1 MTFFRRYV
9 RGLFPTSRMDM
20 KSWWLTVRFVFL
32 VLCLG
37 SGLEAAENRVVE
49 IMYDASKGQTDCLY
63 IRVDGTRTSNKCV
76 KIKSDKKGKIKR
88 YKKFDI
94 KPTDNVILMMKWQC
108 DSTARCDTTA
118 ADIHYTVM
126 GKARGLNILKIILEN
141 LTKLTVSKSQK
152 TEPSPRQPTV
162 SKVNRSCLQILP
174 VKDELVAGGHLIVT
188 FNKKKKNGR
197 VVASSG
203 PWLFQI
209 ETPPPRYTVS
219 HGLVITN
226 AAKPDEQKNKG
237 RDHKLPWRLVPA
249 PFTFVNLQPWSG
261 WLYKQWR
268 IPRPYVSVGFQL
280 GSQPFD
286 DLVIGGTLRPEVDG
300 VSVNITVGK
309 VIPMQISSDKKWAIG
324 LSLAF

>member
-1 MTFFRRYV
+1 
-9 RGLFPTSRMDM
+9 M
-20 KSWWLTVRFVFL
+20 KSWWLTAGFVFL
-32 VLCLG
+32 VLCLD
-37 SGLEAAENRVVE
+37 SGLVAAENRVVE
-49 IMYDASKGQTDCLY
+49 IMYDASKRQTDCLY
-63 IRVDGTRTSNKCV
+63 ARVYDTRTSNKFV
-76 KIKSDKKGKIKR
+76 KIKSDKKGEIKR
-88 YKKFDI
+88 PVFDI

-118 ADIHYTVM
+118 TDIHYTVM
-126 GKARGLNILKIILEN
+126 GKARGLKILKIILDN

-152 TEPSPRQPTV
+152 AEPSPRQPTV
-162 SKVNRSCLQILP
+162 SKVNKKTCLQILP
-174 VKDELVAGGHLIVT
+174 VKDELVAGGSLIVT
-188 FNKKKKNGR
+188 FNKKKNPNGR

-219 HGLVITN
+219 YGLVITN

-261 WLYKQWR
+261 WLCKQWR

-286 DLVIGGTLRPEVDG
+286 DLVIGGTLRPEVGG

-324 LSLAF
+324 LSLVF